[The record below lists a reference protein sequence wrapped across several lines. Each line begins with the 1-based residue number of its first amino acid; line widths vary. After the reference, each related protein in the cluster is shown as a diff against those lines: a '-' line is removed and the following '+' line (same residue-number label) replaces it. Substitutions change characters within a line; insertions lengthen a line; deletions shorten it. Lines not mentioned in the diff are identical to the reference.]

1 MKKKVSK
8 VLSVM
13 CSVATLATLFGINS
27 ASAMDEKELA
37 QKLMHGGSKATGK
50 RKRRREIH
58 GPSPL
63 KIETEKE
70 IIEAIKKI
78 GGLKKYISKVLLE
91 KVESILKINPVKIER
106 FKSGLKNV
114 INELERRKKDLEE
127 AKSGGKPVN
136 DVNRWIS
143 EASSLEESLE
153 GFKSDCERDLS
164 FIMQETINDLRR
176 DTGKLKDGISS
187 ENFANKW
194 VFMFLKSIKLYRLR
208 EDVNV
213 PVSVVGDVLDN
224 TVKVEDVQLRMLVS
238 FANHMKEV
246 KMSLST
252 LGNGIDFSQLISAY
266 IKLAELE
273 DSSSV
278 EDREFAEETLNPFFM
293 GGKIP
298 EVVNGKMVADI
309 VNAME
314 AAEMAKAA
322 KAEAKKAVEEEAKR
336 SRVES
341 LSSEAASADGCDS
354 KTSSLDKEI
363 DEAIEKIKEYEK
375 YLKSEYSKIKQ
386 MVSGSISLLFEKVIK
401 DEISRLQELR
411 KKLECSKRGN
421 ESVDDVRELIRNE
434 PSLNESLDDFKLEC
448 KRNLGNTTRKMF
460 KSIWNVPLDRK
471 ESVSRNNIM
480 NKLVVGFLGLCE
492 KCNKEYSIL
501 KLDDD
506 FFVAVVDDI
515 LNNEKDVKDAD
526 FRTFVFF
533 AEHMMKKNAKVE
545 SEKKNDVLGKSCVCG
560 IKFDEFVS
568 SYIRLAKLG
577 DGPLV
582 GPRLE
587 KLDDIFRKI
596 YGRDEVIAV
605 INEEIMEDI
614 EEAEESLSSEAASA
628 DDSSSPDKEK
638 IYDAIKKIDASIKQ
652 FLEPE
657 NLKIREM
664 GHGYLSL
671 RFQRAIEYEI
681 SRLQKLR
688 KKLERAGR
696 GSKLVGDVHEL
707 IRNEPSVNKLLDD
720 FKLECKRNLG
730 NIIRTTFG
738 GTWSILSGH
747 EEFVTWGNIMNKLIF
762 GFLKSCEK
770 YNVNYPI
777 KELDDDFFVAV
788 VDDIINNK
796 KNMEDAD
803 LRAFISFAE
812 HVMYMVHKTPG
823 DKKPSPY
830 NGVEFDKLVSTY
842 IKLAKLGDKSL
853 VGVDKDLDEAFK
865 KIYGIR
871 GGVIISKEMVEY
883 IEKAVK

>member
-657 NLKIREM
+657 NLKKALNSLLPSDIYIKSIVEVNDDFHARFNVTGKEYIYKINMGEYDPIERNYVYQYNKRLDVVEM
-664 GHGYLSL
+664 
-671 RFQRAIEYEI
+671 
-681 SRLQKLR
+681 
-688 KKLERAGR
+688 ERALKYLEG
-696 GSKLVGDVHEL
+696 VHNFKAFTKTNEENKDDYERKIIQATL
-707 IRNEPSVNKLLDD
+707 IRNYKDVNKVTISLL
-720 FKLECKRNLG
+720 
-730 NIIRTTFG
+730 
-738 GTWSILSGH
+738 GT
-747 EEFVTWGNIMNKLIF
+747 
-762 GFLKSCEK
+762 GFLRYMVRNIVGTLIEIGEGKRKSE
-770 YNVNYPI
+770 
-777 KELDDDFFVAV
+777 
-788 VDDIINNK
+788 DIITIL
-796 KNMEDAD
+796 ESQDRRQAG
-803 LRAFISFAE
+803 
-812 HVMYMVHKTPG
+812 KTAHPEG
-823 DKKPSPY
+823 LY
-830 NGVEFDKLVSTY
+830 L
-842 IKLAKLGDKSL
+842 
-853 VGVDKDLDEAFK
+853 KDVF
-865 KIYGIR
+865 Y
-871 GGVIISKEMVEY
+871 
-883 IEKAVK
+883 